1 VSGDTKVPVLLVGQV
16 VTRGFS
22 APDYNLVLD
31 AAGFPRSQQTA
42 KP

>member
-1 VSGDTKVPVLLVGQV
+1 V

-31 AAGFPRSQQTA
+31 AAGFPRSEQAA
-42 KP
+42 KQ